1 MSNAEALQDIRDEVA
16 VCTRCELYR
25 QATNPVPG
33 EGNPEARI
41 LLIGEAPGFHED
53 AKGKPFIGNSGK
65 FLTELLEKAGLSR
78 EEVFITNV
86 VKHRPPGNRD
96 PLPDEIAACAYHL
109 DRQISIID
117 PDVIV
122 TLGRFSLS
130 RYFPGERIS
139 KIHGQPKEIDG
150 RFIVPMYHPAAALHN
165 GSLRPELEADFMKL
179 PRLLA
184 EFDRAREANANKQ
197 NPAKQQNLF

>member
-1 MSNAEALQDIRDEVA
+1 MSNAEALQEIQEEVA

-53 AKGKPFIGNSGK
+53 AQGKPFIGNSGK

-96 PLPDEIAACAYHL
+96 PLPDEISACAHFL
-109 DRQISIID
+109 DRQIAIID

-122 TLGRFSLS
+122 TLGRFSLA

-150 RFIVPMYHPAAALHN
+150 RYVVPMYHPAAALHN
-165 GSLRPELEADFMKL
+165 GSLRPELEADFKKL

-197 NPAKQQNLF
+197 KPATQQTLF

>member
-1 MSNAEALQDIRDEVA
+1 MSNAEALQDIRDEIA
-16 VCTRCELYR
+16 VCTRCELHR

-41 LLIGEAPGFHED
+41 LMIGEAPGFHED
-53 AKGKPFIGNSGK
+53 THGKPFIGNSGK
-65 FLTELLEKAGLSR
+65 YLTELLGKAGMTR
-78 EEVFITNV
+78 DDVFITNV

-96 PLPDEIAACAYHL
+96 PLPDEMVACAHFL
-109 DRQISIID
+109 DQQISIID

-122 TLGRFSLS
+122 TLGRFSLA

-150 RFIVPMYHPAAALHN
+150 RFVVPMYHPAAALHN
-165 GSLRPELEADFMKL
+165 GSLRPELEADFEKL

-184 EFDRAREANANKQ
+184 EFDRKREATADKK
-197 NPAKQQNLF
+197 NPATQRTLF

>member
-1 MSNAEALQDIRDEVA
+1 MSNLEALQEIRDAVA
-16 VCTRCELYR
+16 VCTNCELHR
-25 QATNPVPG
+25 AATNPVPG
-33 EGNPEARI
+33 EGNPDARI

-53 AKGKPFIGNSGK
+53 SQGKPFVGNSGK

-96 PLPDEIAACAYHL
+96 PLPDEMMACAVWL
-109 DRQISIID
+109 EKQIAIID
-117 PDVIV
+117 PDIIV
-122 TLGRFSLS
+122 TLGRFSMA

-150 RFIVPMYHPAAALHN
+150 RFVVPMYHPAAALHN
-165 GSLRPELEADFMKL
+165 GGLRPEIEADFLKL

-184 EFDRAREANANKQ
+184 EYDKQREVLESKQ
-197 NPAKQQNLF
+197 RKATQQSLF